1 MLDCSEFLEDYS
13 GFRDGDLDPA
23 RAEAM
28 RRHAAGCS
36 SCARYD
42 RVVAGGVEVFRDLPG
57 VEPSYDFLPRLQH
70 RIYQA
75 DYEASRRRR
84 RASSAPAVLTAG
96 IGLAIAMTVLLPR
109 IRTAPAVVEL
119 PPIAAHAPHRV
130 EPIQVL
136 YRAGPLLTAP
146 QGIVTSRRANL
157 FDASAPLG
165 SFASTPLHVP

>member
-13 GFRDGDLDPA
+13 GFRDGILDPA

-28 RRHAAGCS
+28 RRHASACP

-42 RVVAGGVEVFRDLPG
+42 RVVASGVDVFRDLPG

-84 RASSAPAVLTAG
+84 RASGASAVLTAG
-96 IGLAIAMTVLLPR
+96 MGLAIAATVLLPR
-109 IRTAPAVVEL
+109 IRTAPEVVEL

-136 YRAGPLLTAP
+136 YRTGPLLTGP
-146 QGIVTSRRANL
+146 HGIITSRRASL
-157 FDASAPLG
+157 FDVNAPLG